1 METIKFR
8 QAAIDHAT
16 SLTRLDYMIRITSPY
31 LWVMMAGIYLLLIG
45 VIIWSFYGTV
55 HTYVR
60 GQGILLAGG
69 GNLYNA
75 VAPQSQGHLKN
86 FVVMTGDRVKKD
98 QVIAY
103 IDQPDQSEQ
112 IRVQQ
117 AHLND
122 LIGNYNQQLA
132 TAKQQIAQHQQNINA
147 QNSVLRDIIATEQ
160 KNLASIQEFL
170 KIQQVSYQ
178 RGLDTKERL
187 VGTLQQFYQS
197 QQSIDNS
204 RQRITQNAID
214 QAAYVDQWRQRLH
227 DLNLNIENEKYKLRD
242 LRVQFKIGDAIKS
255 PVDGIVVDL
264 QASIGTELHEGD
276 PVASISS
283 VASELDAMLYVS
295 PTDGK
300 RVESNMQALVSPG
313 TVKKEEYGS
322 IRGKVISVSRF
333 PVSQQSMQAMLQ
345 NPKLIEMFSATGAPI
360 AVRVSLKKDA
370 ATFSGFN
377 WTSSQGPKQSVTPGT
392 LVTAEITVQKTRPVT
407 LVIPAFKKLMGIE

>member
-147 QNSVLRDIIATEQ
+147 QNSVLRDIIATEK
-160 KNLASIQEFL
+160 KNLAKIQEFL
-170 KIQQVSYQ
+170 KI
-178 RGLDTKERL
+178 
-187 VGTLQQFYQS
+187 
-197 QQSIDNS
+197 
-204 RQRITQNAID
+204 
-214 QAAYVDQWRQRLH
+214 
-227 DLNLNIENEKYKLRD
+227 
-242 LRVQFKIGDAIKS
+242 
-255 PVDGIVVDL
+255 
-264 QASIGTELHEGD
+264 
-276 PVASISS
+276 
-283 VASELDAMLYVS
+283 
-295 PTDGK
+295 
-300 RVESNMQALVSPG
+300 
-313 TVKKEEYGS
+313 
-322 IRGKVISVSRF
+322 
-333 PVSQQSMQAMLQ
+333 
-345 NPKLIEMFSATGAPI
+345 
-360 AVRVSLKKDA
+360 
-370 ATFSGFN
+370 
-377 WTSSQGPKQSVTPGT
+377 
-392 LVTAEITVQKTRPVT
+392 
-407 LVIPAFKKLMGIE
+407 

>member
-1 METIKFR
+1 M
-8 QAAIDHAT
+8 
-16 SLTRLDYMIRITSPY
+16 
-31 LWVMMAGIYLLLIG
+31 
-45 VIIWSFYGTV
+45 
-55 HTYVR
+55 
-60 GQGILLAGG
+60 
-69 GNLYNA
+69 
-75 VAPQSQGHLKN
+75 
-86 FVVMTGDRVKKD
+86 
-98 QVIAY
+98 
-103 IDQPDQSEQ
+103 
-112 IRVQQ
+112 
-117 AHLND
+117 
-122 LIGNYNQQLA
+122 
-132 TAKQQIAQHQQNINA
+132 
-147 QNSVLRDIIATEQ
+147 
-160 KNLASIQEFL
+160 
-170 KIQQVSYQ
+170 
-178 RGLDTKERL
+178 

-333 PVSQQSMQAMLQ
+333 PVSQQSMQARLQ